1 MPPTSTAAVTE
12 NVEIVDGNEKFDATD
27 DEARVAETEVEEVE
41 TTTITEAPD
50 TTRRPSRGRGR
61 QRRPLN

>member
-1 MPPTSTAAVTE
+1 MPPTSTEAVTDI
-12 NVEIVDGNEKFDATD
+12 VDVVDGNEKFDATD
-27 DEARVAETEVEEVE
+27 DEARVEETESEEAE